1 MRKLLKIIFIVVF
14 IAAIINFFW
23 DNTNDVSDYV
33 VDPQENMT
41 ISEAQNNENKVYT
54 ISSEDIFESKKER
67 FVAHRG
73 FSDHAPENSIPSF
86 ERAGKAGFWGI
97 ETDIIES
104 ADGVFMCMHD
114 ETLER
119 TTTGTGNLNDY
130 TYSELMNF
138 RIDFGNDVSDFESLK
153 IPTMIEFLNN
163 CVIYDCVPIIEIK
176 EITDYEGFLETVKN
190 SGLYNRS
197 IITGS
202 LADLKEIR
210 KIDKNVL
217 VMLVAYATLDYSA
230 YEPLLPELGE
240 NSGILLNAPL
250 ITRAVADDLHKRGYR
265 IGAWTLDTPDDARK
279 YMDLGA
285 DFVVTNNIPGLKHM
299 INENE

>member
-1 MRKLLKIIFIVVF
+1 MRKLLKITLIILLF
-14 IAAIINFFW
+14 ASIINFFW
-23 DNTNDVSDYV
+23 DNTNDPSDYV
-33 VDPQENMT
+33 VTPSDETN
-41 ISEAQNNENKVYT
+41 ISSQKDDENKVYT
-54 ISSEDIFESKKER
+54 INPEDIFESKKER

-114 ETLER
+114 ETLDR
-119 TTTGTGNLNDY
+119 TTTGTGDLNDY
-130 TYSELMNF
+130 TYSELMKF
-138 RIDFGNDVSDFESLK
+138 HIDFGNDVSAFETLK

-163 CVIYDCVPIIEIK
+163 CVIYDCVPVIEIK
-176 EITDYEGFLETVKN
+176 EITDYKGFLETIKN
-190 SGLYNRS
+190 SGLYKRS
-197 IITGS
+197 IITGG
-202 LADLKEIR
+202 LDDLKAIR
-210 KIDKNVL
+210 ALDKEVL

-230 YEPLLPELGE
+230 YEPLLVELGE

-250 ITRAVADDLHKRGYR
+250 ITKEIAADLHNRGYR

-279 YMDLGA
+279 YISLGA
-285 DFVVTNNIPGLKHM
+285 DFVVTNNIPGLNHM